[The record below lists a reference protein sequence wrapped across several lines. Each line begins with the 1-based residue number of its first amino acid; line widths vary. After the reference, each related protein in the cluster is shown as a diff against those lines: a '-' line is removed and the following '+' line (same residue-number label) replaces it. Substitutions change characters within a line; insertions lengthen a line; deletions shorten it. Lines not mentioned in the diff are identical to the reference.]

1 MKANERLVF
10 FEAHSMRANASV
22 VFPDLAEPHIGMIPV
37 PIESSDG
44 SFRRANVLGAGRQVL
59 FPVMISTSHGANS
72 IGQQGTI

>member
-22 VFPDLAEPHIGMIPV
+22 VFPDLAEPHIGIMPV

-44 SFRRANVLGAGRQVL
+44 SFRRAIVLGAGRQVL
-59 FPVMISTSHGANS
+59 FLVMIRPSHVDTTSHEE
-72 IGQQGTI
+72 